1 MALTRD
7 FRVKDSLNVGVSGL
21 FKAGA
26 AAYDSTKV
34 AIDTFGRILSGGRD
48 LSTVFANITLA
59 NLTQGSGIV
68 TFSYNGGSTATIAVA
83 GASTLG
89 TGFLTQWNGSAF
101 ASSTLTDAS
110 LVSLRTTT
118 NTLSSR
124 WESTYTSFNSLSS
137 KYDSSYATT
146 NTLSSKWDST
156 YSTTNANSANWNT
169 AYAQGVSVYSAYS
182 AASGTIIDDV
192 TVTGTQGAFNVV
204 ELDGGSVTRNLTNL
218 GTTGTPTFAGLTVNG
233 GLSAVALSGD
243 GSALTNLNANAIFPG
258 ALTSDLVGATKI
270 FVNDGVNKYI
280 TFTAFLNDLFG
291 EGLAISSE
299 KLILKNAAALSNN
312 TITYWDDSNGQL
324 VNSVITQSGGAVS
337 VGGSLTA
344 NGNFGVTG
352 TTFLNG
358 ALIAVGNV
366 TLGAALTMPASGTIT
381 IGDANLYRSA
391 ADTLKTDDSFIVG
404 ANLTVNG
411 NITLGDT
418 NTDTL
423 TINAGPINFPNATT
437 IADALVLGTDVT
449 LYRDSANTLRTN
461 DSLIVDGNT
470 TIAGNLTVQG
480 TTTQLDTVV
489 SVTSALSVINTGTGP
504 AFYAEQSGTEPIA
517 VFVDR
522 QGGTI
527 TFSDSGSIGVGTPA
541 GAVPSE
547 KLSVVGSI
555 SASGTLKLG
564 GLAAGTTN
572 SVVIDSSGTL
582 QNRTIN
588 SGVWSTAAALISGTS
603 TRTANTVPKFSD
615 ASGITNSTIT
625 DNGDDVTIGGNVI
638 ITSPH
643 RVQQYSEGGVTAS
656 YTNTRVFAQS
666 LSSGV
671 NTVTTFAKADVE
683 SARYVISL
691 STGSTRTAFETL
703 IVYNGTEGFGTVY
716 AIIDAQAT
724 SLLSNVDVT
733 VASTTIDLAITTTGS
748 CIASIHGVA
757 QRTVAA

>member
-7 FRVKDSLNVGVSGL
+7 FRVKDSLTVGISGL
-21 FKAGA
+21 FKAGGSTT
-26 AAYDSTKV
+26 YDSTKV
-34 AIDTFGRILSGGRD
+34 AIDTYGKILSGGRD
-48 LSTVFANITLA
+48 LATVFANITLA
-59 NLTQGSGIV
+59 TLSQGSGIA
-68 TFSYNGGSTATIAVA
+68 TFSYNGGSAATVAVA
-83 GASTLG
+83 GAATL
-89 TGFLTQWNGSAF
+89 TSGFLTQWNGSAF
-101 ASSTLTDAS
+101 ANSTLSDAS

-124 WESTYTSFNSLSS
+124 WESTYTSLNSLSS
-137 KYDSSYATT
+137 KYDSDYATT
-146 NTLSSKWDST
+146 NALSSKWDST

-169 AYAQGVSVYSAYS
+169 AYAQGVSVYSAYG

-192 TVTGTQGAFNVV
+192 TISGTQGAFNVV

-218 GTTGTPTFAGLTVNG
+218 GTTGTPTFAGLTVTG
-233 GLSAVALSGD
+233 GFSAVALSGD

-258 ALTSDLVGATKI
+258 SGISDLVGATKI
-270 FVNDGVNKYI
+270 FVNDGVNKFI
-280 TFTAFLNDLFG
+280 TFTNFLNDLFG

-324 VNSVITQSGGAVS
+324 VNSIITQSGGAVT
-337 VGGSLTA
+337 VGGPLTA
-344 NGNFGVTG
+344 NGTFDALGNTSLRG
-352 TTFLNG
+352 TLN
-358 ALIAVGNV
+358 AVGNV
-366 TLGAALTMPASGTIT
+366 TLGSALTMPASGTIT
-381 IGDANLYRSA
+381 IGDANLYRSTT
-391 ADTLKTDDSFIVG
+391 DTLKTDDNLIVAG
-404 ANLTVNG
+404 ALTVLG
-411 NITLGDT
+411 TTTLGD
-418 NTDTL
+418 NIADTI
-423 TINAGPINFPNATT
+423 TINANAVNLVAGSILTFGGDT
-437 IADALVLGTDVT
+437 NIFRDAAG
-449 LYRDSANTLRTN
+449 NTLRTN

-470 TIAGNLTVQG
+470 TIGGNLTVQG

-522 QGGTI
+522 QGGSI
-527 TFSDSGSIGVGTPA
+527 TFSDTGSIGVGTPV

-547 KLSVVGSI
+547 KLTVSGSI
-555 SASGTLKLG
+555 SAKDTLKLG

-572 SVVIDSSGTL
+572 SVVIESSGTL
-582 QNRTIN
+582 QNRAIN
-588 SGVWSTAAALISGTS
+588 PGVWTTTAALISGTS
-603 TRTANTVPKFSD
+603 TRTANTIPKFSD

-625 DNGDDVTIGGNVI
+625 DTGDDVTIGGNVI

-683 SARYVISL
+683 SARYVVSL
-691 STGSTRTAFETL
+691 SQGFTRTAFEILT
-703 IVYNGTEGFGTVY
+703 VYNGTEGFGTVY

-724 SLLSNVDVT
+724 SLLSNVDIT
-733 VASTTIDLAITTTGS
+733 VASSTIDLAITTTGV

>member
-7 FRVKDSLNVGVSGL
+7 FRVKDSLTVGISGL
-21 FKAGA
+21 FKAGSSTT
-26 AAYDSTKV
+26 YDSTKV
-34 AIDTFGRILSGGRD
+34 AIDTYGKILSGGRD
-48 LSTVFANITLA
+48 LATVIANITLA
-59 NLTQGSGIV
+59 TLTNGSGIN
-68 TFSYNGGSTATIAVA
+68 TFSYNGGSTATITIS
-83 GASTLG
+83 GASSLTNGNLVQWSG
-89 TGFLTQWNGSAF
+89 SGFAN
-101 ASSTLTDAS
+101 STLTDAS

-124 WESTYTSFNSLSS
+124 WESTYTSLNSLSS
-137 KYDSSYATT
+137 KYDSDYATT
-146 NTLSSKWDST
+146 NALSSKWDST

-169 AYAQGVSVYSAYS
+169 AYAQGVSVYSAYG
-182 AASGTIIDDV
+182 AASGTTIDDV
-192 TVTGTQGAFNVV
+192 TITGTQGAFNVV

-218 GTTGTPTFAGLTVNG
+218 GTTGTPTFSGLTVTG
-233 GLSAVALSGD
+233 GFSAITLSGD

-258 ALTSDLVGATKI
+258 TSTYDLVGATKI

-280 TFTAFLNDLFG
+280 TFTAFLTDLFG

-324 VNSVITQSGGAVS
+324 VNSIITQSGGAVT
-337 VGGSLTA
+337 VGGPLTA
-344 NGNFGVTG
+344 NGTFDALGNTSLRG
-352 TTFLNG
+352 TLN
-358 ALIAVGNV
+358 AVGNV
-366 TLGAALTMPASGTIT
+366 TLGSALTMPASGTIT
-381 IGDANLYRSA
+381 IGDANLYRSTT
-391 ADTLKTDDSFIVG
+391 DTLKTDDNLIVAG
-404 ANLTVNG
+404 ALTVLG
-411 NITLGDT
+411 TTTLGD
-418 NTDTL
+418 NTADTI
-423 TINAGPINFPNATT
+423 TINANAVNLVAGSILTFGGDT
-437 IADALVLGTDVT
+437 NIFRDAAG
-449 LYRDSANTLRTN
+449 NTLRTN

-470 TIAGNLTVQG
+470 TIGGNLTVQG

-522 QGGTI
+522 QGGSI
-527 TFSDSGSIGVGTPA
+527 TFSDTGSIGVGTPV

-547 KLSVVGSI
+547 KLTVSGSI
-555 SASGTLKLG
+555 SAKDTLKLG

-572 SVVIDSSGTL
+572 SVVIESSGTL
-582 QNRTIN
+582 QYRAIN
-588 SGVWSTAAALISGTS
+588 PGVWTTAAALISGTS
-603 TRTANTVPKFSD
+603 TRTANTIPKFSD

-671 NTVTTFAKADVE
+671 NTVTTFAKAEVE
-683 SARYVISL
+683 SARYVVSL
-691 STGSTRTAFETL
+691 SQGFTRTAFEILT
-703 IVYNGTEGFGTVY
+703 VYNGTEGFGTVY

-724 SLLSNVDVT
+724 SLLSNVDIT
-733 VASTTIDLAITTTGS
+733 VAFSTIDLAITTTGV

>member
-7 FRVKDSLNVGVSGL
+7 FRVKDSLTVGISGL
-21 FKAGA
+21 FKAGGSTT
-26 AAYDSTKV
+26 YDSTKV
-34 AIDTFGRILSGGRD
+34 AIDTYGKILSGGRD
-48 LSTVFANITLA
+48 LATVFANITLA
-59 NLTQGSGIV
+59 TLSQGSGIA
-68 TFSYNGGSTATIAVA
+68 TFSYNGGSAATVAVA
-83 GASTLG
+83 GAATL
-89 TGFLTQWNGSAF
+89 TSGFLTQWNGSSF
-101 ASSTLTDAS
+101 VNSTLTDAA

-124 WESTYTSFNSLSS
+124 WESTYTSLNSLSS
-137 KYDSSYATT
+137 KYDSNYATT
-146 NTLSSKWDST
+146 NALSSKWDST

-169 AYAQGVSVYSAYS
+169 AYAQGVSVYSAYG

-192 TVTGTQGAFNVV
+192 TIPGTQGAFNVV

-218 GTTGTPTFAGLTVNG
+218 GTTGTPTFAGLTVTG
-233 GLSAVALSGD
+233 GFSAITLSGD
-243 GSALTNLNANAIFPG
+243 GSALTNINANALFPG
-258 ALTSDLVGATKI
+258 TSISDLVGATKI
-270 FVNDGVNKYI
+270 FVNDGVNKHI

-344 NGNFGVTG
+344 NGNFGATG
-352 TTFLNG
+352 STVLNG
-358 ALIAVGNV
+358 TLNAIGNV
-366 TLGAALTMPASGTIT
+366 TLGGTLTMPAGGTIT
-381 IGDANLYRSA
+381 IGDANLYRSTT
-391 ADTLKTDDSFIVG
+391 DTLKTDDNLIVAG
-404 ANLTVNG
+404 ALTVLG
-411 NITLGDT
+411 TTTLGD
-418 NTDTL
+418 NIADTI
-423 TINAGPINFPNATT
+423 TINANAVNLVAGSILTFGGDT
-437 IADALVLGTDVT
+437 NIFRDAAG
-449 LYRDSANTLRTN
+449 NTLRTN

-470 TIAGNLTVQG
+470 TIGGNLTVQG

-522 QGGTI
+522 QGGSI
-527 TFSDSGSIGVGTPA
+527 TFSDTGSIGVGTPV

-547 KLSVVGSI
+547 KLTVSGSI
-555 SASGTLKLG
+555 SAKDTLKLG

-572 SVVIDSSGTL
+572 SVVIESSGTL
-582 QNRTIN
+582 QNRAIN
-588 SGVWSTAAALISGTS
+588 PGVWTTAAALISGTS
-603 TRTANTVPKFSD
+603 TRTANTIPKFSD

-671 NTVTTFAKADVE
+671 NTVTTFAKAEVE
-683 SARYVISL
+683 SARYVVSL
-691 STGSTRTAFETL
+691 SQGFTRTAFEILT
-703 IVYNGTEGFGTVY
+703 VYNGTEGFGTVY

-724 SLLSNVDVT
+724 SLLSNVDIT
-733 VASTTIDLAITTTGS
+733 VASSTIDLAITTTGV

>member
-7 FRVKDSLNVGVSGL
+7 FRVKDSLTVGISGL
-21 FKAGA
+21 FKAGGSTT
-26 AAYDSTKV
+26 YDSTKV
-34 AIDTFGRILSGGRD
+34 AIDTYGKILSGGRD
-48 LSTVFANITLA
+48 LATVFANITLA
-59 NLTQGSGIV
+59 TLSQGSGIA
-68 TFSYNGGSTATIAVA
+68 TFSYNGGSAATVAVA
-83 GASTLG
+83 GAATL
-89 TGFLTQWNGSAF
+89 TSGFLTQWNGSAF
-101 ASSTLTDAS
+101 ANSTLSDAS

-124 WESTYTSFNSLSS
+124 WESTYTSLNSLSS
-137 KYDSSYATT
+137 KYDSDYATT
-146 NTLSSKWDST
+146 NALSSKWDST

-169 AYAQGVSVYSAYS
+169 AYAQGVSVYSAYG

-192 TVTGTQGAFNVV
+192 TISGTQGAFNVV

-218 GTTGTPTFAGLTVNG
+218 GTTGTPTFAGLTVTG
-233 GLSAVALSGD
+233 GFSAVALSGD

-258 ALTSDLVGATKI
+258 SGISDLVGATKI
-270 FVNDGVNKYI
+270 FVNDGVNKFI
-280 TFTAFLNDLFG
+280 TFTNFLNDLFG

-324 VNSVITQSGGAVS
+324 VNSIITQSGGAVT
-337 VGGSLTA
+337 VGGPLTA
-344 NGNFGVTG
+344 NGTFDALGNTSLRG
-352 TTFLNG
+352 TLN
-358 ALIAVGNV
+358 AVGNV
-366 TLGAALTMPASGTIT
+366 TLGSALTMPASGTIT
-381 IGDANLYRSA
+381 IGDANLYRSTT
-391 ADTLKTDDSFIVG
+391 DTLKTDDNLIVAG
-404 ANLTVNG
+404 ALTVLG
-411 NITLGDT
+411 TTTLGD
-418 NTDTL
+418 NIADTI
-423 TINAGPINFPNATT
+423 TINANAVNLVAGSILTFGGDT
-437 IADALVLGTDVT
+437 NIFRDAAG
-449 LYRDSANTLRTN
+449 NTLRTN

-470 TIAGNLTVQG
+470 TIGGNLTVQG

-522 QGGTI
+522 QGGSI
-527 TFSDSGSIGVGTPA
+527 TFSDTGSIGVGTPV

-547 KLSVVGSI
+547 KLTVSGSI
-555 SASGTLKLG
+555 SAKDTLKLG

-572 SVVIDSSGTL
+572 SVVIESSGTL
-582 QNRTIN
+582 QNRAIN
-588 SGVWSTAAALISGTS
+588 PGVWTTTAALISGTS
-603 TRTANTVPKFSD
+603 TRTANTIPKFSD

-625 DNGDDVTIGGNVI
+625 DTGDDVTIGGNVI

-683 SARYVISL
+683 SARYVVSL
-691 STGSTRTAFETL
+691 SQGFTRTAFEILT
-703 IVYNGTEGFGTVY
+703 VYNGTEGFGTVY

-733 VASTTIDLAITTTGS
+733 VASSTIDLAITTTGV

>member
-7 FRVKDSLNVGVSGL
+7 FRVKDSLTVGISGL
-21 FKAGA
+21 FKAGGST
-26 AAYDSTKV
+26 AYDSTKV
-34 AIDTFGRILSGGRD
+34 AIDTYGKILSGGRD
-48 LSTVFANITLA
+48 LATVIANITLA
-59 NLTQGSGIV
+59 TLSNGSGIN
-68 TFSYNGGSTATIAVA
+68 TFSYNGGSTATITIS
-83 GASTLG
+83 GASSLTNGNLVQWSG
-89 TGFLTQWNGSAF
+89 SGFAN
-101 ASSTLTDAS
+101 STLTDAS

-124 WESTYTSFNSLSS
+124 WESTYTSLNSLSS
-137 KYDSSYATT
+137 KYDSDYATT
-146 NTLSSKWDST
+146 NALSSKWDST

-169 AYAQGVSVYSAYS
+169 AYAQGVSVYSAYG

-192 TVTGTQGAFNVV
+192 TISGTQGAFNVV

-233 GLSAVALSGD
+233 GLSAITLSGD

-258 ALTSDLVGATKI
+258 TSTSDLVGATKI

-280 TFTAFLNDLFG
+280 TFTAFLTDLFG

-324 VNSVITQSGGAVS
+324 VNSVITQSGGAVT
-337 VGGSLTA
+337 VGGPLTA
-344 NGNFGVTG
+344 TG
-352 TTFLNG
+352 TFDALGNTSLRGTLN
-358 ALIAVGNV
+358 AVGNV
-366 TLGAALTMPASGTIT
+366 TLGSTLTMPASGTIT
-381 IGDANLYRSA
+381 IGDANLYRSTT
-391 ADTLKTDDSFIVG
+391 DTLKTDDNLIVAG
-404 ANLTVNG
+404 ALTVLG
-411 NITLGDT
+411 TTTLGD
-418 NTDTL
+418 NTADTI
-423 TINAGPINFPNATT
+423 TINANAVNLVAGSILTFGGDT
-437 IADALVLGTDVT
+437 NIFRDAAG
-449 LYRDSANTLRTN
+449 NTLRTN

-470 TIAGNLTVQG
+470 TIGGNLTVQG

-522 QGGTI
+522 QGGSI
-527 TFSDSGSIGVGTPA
+527 TFSDTGSIGVGTPV

-547 KLSVVGSI
+547 KLTVSGSI
-555 SASGTLKLG
+555 SAKDTLKLG

-572 SVVIDSSGTL
+572 SVVIESSGTL
-582 QNRTIN
+582 QYRAIN
-588 SGVWSTAAALISGTS
+588 PGVWTTAAALISGTS
-603 TRTANTVPKFSD
+603 TRTANTIPKFSD

-625 DNGDDVTIGGNVI
+625 DTGDDVTIGGNVI

-671 NTVTTFAKADVE
+671 NTVTTFTKAEVE
-683 SARYVISL
+683 SARYVVSL
-691 STGSTRTAFETL
+691 SQGFTRTAFEIL
-703 IVYNGTEGFGTVY
+703 AVYNGTEGFGTVY

-724 SLLSNVDVT
+724 SLLSNVDIT
-733 VASTTIDLAITTTGS
+733 VAFSTIDLAITTTGV

>member
-7 FRVKDSLNVGVSGL
+7 FRVKDSLTVGISGL
-21 FKAGA
+21 FKAGGSTM
-26 AAYDSTKV
+26 YDSTKV
-34 AIDTFGRILSGGRD
+34 AIDTYGKILSGGRD
-48 LSTVFANITLA
+48 LATVFANITLA
-59 NLTQGSGIV
+59 TLSQGSGIA
-68 TFSYNGGSTATIAVA
+68 TFSYNGGSAATVAVA
-83 GASTLG
+83 GAATLT

-101 ASSTLTDAS
+101 ANSTLTDAS

-124 WESTYTSFNSLSS
+124 WESTYTSLNSLSS
-137 KYDSSYATT
+137 KYDSDYATT
-146 NTLSSKWDST
+146 NALSSKWDST

-169 AYAQGVSVYSAYS
+169 AYAQGVSVYSAYG

-192 TVTGTQGAFNVV
+192 TISGTQGAFNVV

-258 ALTSDLVGATKI
+258 TPTTDLVGATKI

-280 TFTAFLNDLFG
+280 TFTNFLTDLFG

-324 VNSVITQSGGAVS
+324 VNSVITQAGGAVS

-344 NGNFGVTG
+344 NGNFGATG
-352 TTFLNG
+352 STVLNG
-358 ALIAVGNV
+358 TLNAIGNV
-366 TLGAALTMPASGTIT
+366 TLGGTLAMPASGTIT
-381 IGDANLYRSA
+381 IGDANLYRSTT
-391 ADTLKTDDSFIVG
+391 DTLKTDDNLIVG
-404 ANLTVNG
+404 GALTVQG
-411 NITLGDT
+411 TTTLGD
-418 NTDTL
+418 NIADTI
-423 TINAGPINFPNATT
+423 TINANAVNLVAGSILTFGGDT
-437 IADALVLGTDVT
+437 NIFRDAAG
-449 LYRDSANTLRTN
+449 NTLRTN

-470 TIAGNLTVQG
+470 TIGGNLTVQG

-522 QGGTI
+522 QGGSI
-527 TFSDSGSIGVGTPA
+527 TFSDTGSIGVGTPV

-547 KLSVVGSI
+547 KLTVSGSI
-555 SASGTLKLG
+555 SAKDTLKLG

-572 SVVIDSSGTL
+572 SVVIESSGTL
-582 QNRTIN
+582 QNRAIN
-588 SGVWSTAAALISGTS
+588 PGVWTTAAALISGTS
-603 TRTANTVPKFSD
+603 TRTANTIPKFSD

-625 DNGDDVTIGGNVI
+625 DTGDDVTIGGNVI

-671 NTVTTFAKADVE
+671 NTVTTFTKAEVE
-683 SARYVISL
+683 SARYVVSL
-691 STGSTRTAFETL
+691 SQGFTRTAFEILT
-703 IVYNGTEGFGTVY
+703 VYNGTEGFGTVY

-724 SLLSNVDVT
+724 SLLSNVDIT
-733 VASTTIDLAITTTGS
+733 VAFSTIDLAITTTGV